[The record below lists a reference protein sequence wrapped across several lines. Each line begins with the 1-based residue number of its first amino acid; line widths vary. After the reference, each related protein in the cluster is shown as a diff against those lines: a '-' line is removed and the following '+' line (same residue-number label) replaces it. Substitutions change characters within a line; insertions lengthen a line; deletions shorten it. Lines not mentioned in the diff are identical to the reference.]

1 MGDPFNILL
10 QRRGVLTSRNS
21 TFLNSFLCVQKP
33 SHCQSNVSFLPFSWA
48 TIAAK
53 QPVAKI
59 LNKKAA
65 GCSAETGWPQCSHP
79 HGSAEEVSLPRTA
92 APE

>member
-33 SHCQSNVSFLPFSWA
+33 LSLSVECVVFALFLGPDSKLA
-48 TIAAK
+48 TQAPGLAELPAA
-53 QPVAKI
+53 
-59 LNKKAA
+59 
-65 GCSAETGWPQCSHP
+65 TGL
-79 HGSAEEVSLPRTA
+79 G
-92 APE
+92 